1 MYVYIHIYIYIC
13 LRQMGRM
20 EKVKYV
26 HLSFNFQL
34 VHNLEDVSTRDLQW
48 DGIKDAQCRKL

>member
-34 VHNLEDVSTRDLQW
+34 VHNL
-48 DGIKDAQCRKL
+48 

>member
-1 MYVYIHIYIYIC
+1 MYVYIHIPVYIYIC

-20 EKVKYV
+20 KKVKYV

-34 VHNLEDVSTRDLQW
+34 VHNF
-48 DGIKDAQCRKL
+48 